1 MAGSS
6 FRRGCNVTSRAICF
20 LLTVCLAGLCPR
32 AAYADK
38 LRITSEPSGATVE
51 VEGKTGTTPF
61 EADFPGAYFRP
72 PLTLLS
78 KRLSH
83 PMTARITLEGYVAKE
98 IALTEGQ
105 KEWVSSSGHKRY
117 PYYLFRSLSFHVRL
131 EPMGEAADDALE
143 VSVAGEKGAVPK
155 LANEELVQRAKL
167 AVVHLKAGEKQGS
180 GFFVT
185 ESGVIVTNAHVARE
199 GNDLVA
205 VLASGQQLTAQVIY
219 VDDELDVAL
228 LKARGTHFPHLT
240 LAEASAV
247 EQGEDVIAVGNP
259 GGGMNF
265 SVTKGIVS
273 AVGKFTPAGPGTWI
287 QTDAAIN
294 PGNSG
299 GPLVNARGEAIGIN
313 TQKLVQEGVS
323 GIGFALSSSD
333 LLAVLKRVYPKK
345 ADMKKMSA
353 GTVDEPTNRSDLQ
366 VATVVFS
373 APEGAEIW
381 VDHEFAGNIPST
393 LRLSAGQH
401 LVVVKVRGRADLIR
415 TVRLTTGSLI
425 NLNPPASD

>member
-1 MAGSS
+1 MPLRP
-6 FRRGCNVTSRAICF
+6 FLCVFGC
-20 LLTVCLAGLCPR
+20 
-32 AAYADK
+32 AALFAPSAFADK

-83 PMTARITLEGYVAKE
+83 PMTARITLEGYVTKE

-117 PYYLFRSLSFHVRL
+117 PYYLFRSLSFHVQL
-131 EPMGEAADDALE
+131 EPLGEAAAFE
-143 VSVAGEKGAVPK
+143 VAVAGEKGASPRI
-155 LANEELVQRAKL
+155 ANEELVQRAKL
-167 AVVHLKAGEKQGS
+167 TVVHLKAGEKQGS

-185 ESGVIVTNAHVARE
+185 DSGVIVTNAHVARE
-199 GNDLVA
+199 QNELVA
-205 VLASGQQLTAQVIY
+205 VLASGQQLTVQVVY
-219 VDDELDVAL
+219 VDDELDVAF

-240 LAEASAV
+240 LAEASVV

-273 AVGKFTPAGPGTWI
+273 AVGKFAPAGPGTWI
-287 QTDAAIN
+287 QTDASIN

-299 GPLVNARGEAIGIN
+299 GPLVNSRGEAIGIN

-333 LLAVLKRVYPKK
+333 LLAVLKRAYPKK

-353 GTVDEPTNRSDLQ
+353 APVEEPTKRSDLE

-381 VDHEFAGNIPST
+381 VDSEFAGNIPST
-393 LRLSAGQH
+393 LKLSAGQH
-401 LVVVKVRGRADLIR
+401 LVVVKVRGRADTIR
-415 TVRLTTGSLI
+415 RVRLMAGSLI

>member
-1 MAGSS
+1 VAL
-6 FRRGCNVTSRAICF
+6 RAIFF
-20 LLTVCLAGLCPR
+20 LLAVSLAGLCPP
-32 AAYADK
+32 AACGDK
-38 LRITSEPSGATVE
+38 LRITSEPPGATVE

-83 PMTARITLEGYVAKE
+83 PMTARITLEGYVSKE
-98 IALTEGQ
+98 ITLTEGQ

-117 PYYLFRSLSFHVRL
+117 PYYLLRSLSFHVRL
-131 EPMGEAADDALE
+131 EAIGEAAEDVLE
-143 VSVAGEKGAVPK
+143 VSVAGEKGAAPRIAK
-155 LANEELVQRAKL
+155 EELVQRAKL
-167 AVVHLKAGEKQGS
+167 TVVHLKAGEKQGS

-185 ESGVIVTNAHVARE
+185 DNGVIVTNAHLARE
-199 GNDLVA
+199 ENELVA
-205 VLASGQQLTAQVIY
+205 ILASGQQLTVQVVY
-219 VDDELDVAL
+219 VDDELDVAF

-240 LAEASAV
+240 LGEASAV

-273 AVGKFTPAGPGTWI
+273 AVGKFAPAGPGTWI
-287 QTDAAIN
+287 QTDASIN

-345 ADMKKMSA
+345 TDMKKMSA
-353 GTVDEPTNRSDLQ
+353 GTVDEPSSRADLQ
-366 VATVVFS
+366 TATVVF
-373 APEGAEIW
+373 ATPEGAEIW
-381 VDHEFAGNIPST
+381 IDHAFAGNVPST
-393 LRLSAGQH
+393 LKLSVGEH
-401 LVVVKVRGRADLIR
+401 LVVVKVRGRADTIR
-415 TVRLTTGSLI
+415 NVRLTAGSLV
-425 NLNPPASD
+425 NLNPPAPD